1 MEAWSPLMQ
10 GQLLDHPVLAD
21 IAQTYNKSV
30 AQIILRWDLQHEVVT
45 IPKSIKEHRIIENA
59 DIFDFE
65 LSQEDMDKIDA
76 LNKDERVGPN
86 PDELLF

>member
-1 MEAWSPLMQ
+1 
-10 GQLLDHPVLAD
+10 
-21 IAQTYNKSV
+21 
-30 AQIILRWDLQHEVVT
+30 LQHEVVT